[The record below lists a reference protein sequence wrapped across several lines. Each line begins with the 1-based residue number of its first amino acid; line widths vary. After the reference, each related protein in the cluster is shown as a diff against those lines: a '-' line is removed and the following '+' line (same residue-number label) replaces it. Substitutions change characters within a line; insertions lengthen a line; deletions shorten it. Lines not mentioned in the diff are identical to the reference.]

1 MDTINIIEY
10 SAGYV
15 NINGLLFARTQELA
29 AQIFG
34 YNKNCEL
41 HILRARARSEGVRGD
56 FLLLLVRDAFYI
68 LSYLLVFIP
77 KNVHNPEN
85 VKGILIL

>member
-1 MDTINIIEY
+1 MNIIEY

-15 NINGLLFARTQELA
+15 NINRLLFARTQKFA
-29 AQIFG
+29 AQMFG
-34 YNKNCEL
+34 YNINSEL
-41 HILRARARSEGVRGD
+41 YSLRARARSKDVRGD